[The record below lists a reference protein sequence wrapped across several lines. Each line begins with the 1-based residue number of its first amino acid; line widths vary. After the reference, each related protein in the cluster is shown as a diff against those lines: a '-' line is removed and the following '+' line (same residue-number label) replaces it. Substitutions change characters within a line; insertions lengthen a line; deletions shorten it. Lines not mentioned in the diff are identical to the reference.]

1 MIGKM
6 KETTFPRVNDEEW
19 QEAAVASLRG
29 LPFEKL
35 ITKTVEGIDI
45 APLYTKEMAEK
56 KLANKQ
62 DAMLETI
69 RHGMDSPNWIIA
81 QRAYATDGEAY
92 LTNIIESLEKGNE
105 AIVYDGTH
113 PVKFTDEQLQ
123 RIASLIVE
131 YPVYAFNLSADDD
144 FSSLFSKISEG

>member
-56 KLANKQ
+56 QLANKQ

-69 RHGMDSPNWIIA
+69 RQGMDSPSWTIA
-81 QRAYATDGEAY
+81 QRDYATDGEAFLSY
-92 LTNIIESLEKGNE
+92 VIASLEKGNK
-105 AIVYDGTH
+105 AKIYDVSNQVT
-113 PVKFTDEQLQ
+113 
-123 RIASLIVE
+123 
-131 YPVYAFNLSADDD
+131 N
-144 FSSLFSKISEG
+144 